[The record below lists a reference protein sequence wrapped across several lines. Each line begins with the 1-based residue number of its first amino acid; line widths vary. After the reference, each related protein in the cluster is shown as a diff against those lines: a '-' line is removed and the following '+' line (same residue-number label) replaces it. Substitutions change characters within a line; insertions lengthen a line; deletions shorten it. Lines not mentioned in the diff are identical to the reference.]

1 MRKSLPVSSYRALST
16 AASASRLLNCY
27 AEALPADTDTPLALV
42 RCMGIDDWTTVG
54 TGPIYGMLAAD
65 DLLYVVSGS
74 KLYSV
79 TENKTVTELG
89 SIGLVNSID
98 MDRNDIG
105 VVVVN
110 EPDAYTYT
118 VSTGT
123 FAQITDA
130 DFTSRGAGDVEFS
143 DNYLLFR
150 EPNTGRFFGADLG
163 SLTSFDALNFATAE
177 SSPDILVGM
186 KADHGQVILPGKE
199 SVEIWENT
207 GASGFPYERAINGR
221 LEIGCLNGA
230 TLAKQDNSVFW
241 LANDYTVRKLEGAT
255 PIRVSQHGVES
266 AFRDMTISTAKAYAY
281 SQEGHLFYVLSFFE
295 GTFVYDATTSEWHER
310 QSYGY
315 DYWRAQAHAQIF
327 GLELVGD
334 ITSNKIGFLTRD
346 VYSEWGDTQR
356 MEWTYQPI
364 YADGRRAFH
373 DRLEIM
379 AETGVGLT
387 SGQGSDPEIMLDWS
401 DDGGKTY
408 RSMPNRSIGAIGR
421 YTDRIV
427 WQALGSSRVGRV
439 YRGAVSDPVK
449 VVIRDTQAE
458 VRGGKWA

>member
-1 MRKSLPVSSYRALST
+1 MRKSLPVASYEAIST
-16 AASASRLLNCY
+16 AASSSRLVNCY
-27 AEALPADTDTPLALV
+27 AERMPADSDTPIALI
-42 RCMGIDDWTTVG
+42 RCPGIDDWTTVG

-65 DLLYVVSGS
+65 DLLYVVSGT

-79 TENKTVTELG
+79 TESRTVTELG
-89 SIGLVNSID
+89 TIGAVNSID
-98 MDRNDIG
+98 MERNADS

-110 EPDAYTYT
+110 TPDAYTWDGT
-118 VSTGT
+118 T
-123 FAQITDA
+123 FAQITDT
-130 DFTSRGAGDVEFS
+130 DFTDRGATDVEFL
-143 DNYLLFR
+143 DNFLLFV
-150 EPNTGRFFGADLG
+150 EPNSGRFFGSDLG
-163 SLTSFDALNFATAE
+163 DADSFDALNFATAE

-186 KADHGQVILPGKE
+186 KVDHGQIILAGK
-199 SVEIWENT
+199 STMEIWENT
-207 GASGFPYERAINGR
+207 GATGFPFERAINGR
-221 LEIGCLNGA
+221 LEIGCLNGR

-241 LANDYTVRKLEGAT
+241 LANDYTVRRLDGAT
-255 PIRVSQHGVES
+255 PVRISQHGVES
-266 AFRDMTISTAKAYAY
+266 AFRRMTISTAKGYAY

-295 GTFVYDATTSEWHER
+295 GTFVYDATTQEWHER

-346 VYSEWGDTQR
+346 VYSEWDATQR

-364 YADGRRAFH
+364 YAEGRRAFH
-373 DRLEIM
+373 KRLEIV

-387 SGQGSDPEIMLDWS
+387 TGQGSDPQMMLDWS
-401 DDGGKTY
+401 DDGGKTF
-408 RSMPNRSIGAIGR
+408 RSMPNRSLGEIGR

-427 WQALGSSRVGRV
+427 WQSLGSSRVGRV

-458 VRGGKWA
+458 VEGGKWA